1 MKYLVLTS
9 LLAVL
14 ATAEAQTAA
23 PPATPATLP
32 PAGRNDPPLPT
43 LSAFAYGSHP
53 RQVLDFWKADS
64 SAPSP
69 VLLYI
74 HGGGWVGGERTVPP
88 QLLKPMLERGVSVVS
103 ISYRLLAD
111 AQQQGVEPLVKAPL
125 EDAARALQFVRSKA
139 GEWHLDQ
146 QRVIASGLSAGACSS
161 LWLAFHTDMAD
172 PQSADPV
179 ARQSTRLLA
188 AAVRAAQTTLDP
200 VLMREW
206 IPNIGY
212 GPHAFGLIQGRK
224 GMPASL
230 QPHEF
235 VYDFP
240 AYLKQRDR
248 LLPLIEQ
255 YSPYSHVSAGDP
267 PVYLSYR
274 DTPAPRQ
281 PQKDATHS
289 ANFGVLLKERCDALK
304 VPCQLSYPGAPSLD
318 HPSMEAF
325 ILATFG
331 LTEAP

>member
-53 RQVLDFWKADS
+53 RQVLDFWKAES

-172 PQSADPV
+172 P
-179 ARQSTRLLA
+179 
-188 AAVRAAQTTLDP
+188 
-200 VLMREW
+200 
-206 IPNIGY
+206 
-212 GPHAFGLIQGRK
+212 
-224 GMPASL
+224 
-230 QPHEF
+230 
-235 VYDFP
+235 
-240 AYLKQRDR
+240 
-248 LLPLIEQ
+248 
-255 YSPYSHVSAGDP
+255 
-267 PVYLSYR
+267 
-274 DTPAPRQ
+274 
-281 PQKDATHS
+281 
-289 ANFGVLLKERCDALK
+289 
-304 VPCQLSYPGAPSLD
+304 
-318 HPSMEAF
+318 
-325 ILATFG
+325 
-331 LTEAP
+331 